1 MIRRVLVIVCLLA
14 GFAHAQPET
23 GAVSLP
29 PEPTLPPPPPVGSD
43 ASDALP
49 QTADRAT
56 CLRLDTTPGA
66 LLESTQ
72 GSVAGGLDTP
82 IPWSEFSIAGDLV
95 DDAATV
101 HALLEPTMAQLQTT
115 LSAARW
121 RDVAAVTT
129 KLGYQ
134 LVGHLVQGT
143 KLVLHLA
150 PLPMVREV
158 GIDVPQ
164 HWYEKLLDEE
174 IRRRLRARRGVYLP
188 WEPLRRQCALDDER
202 ARIED
207 YLHDEGYAD
216 ARVQIVATVARTSAR
231 LRVHVD
237 LGPEYV
243 QGHIT
248 IINPNPDVPLALSGT
263 EIEAPFKH
271 KKTCIVES
279 LCFGTTRFT
288 RTQHTDDVQ
297 KLKELFHAHG
307 YPSVRV
313 VSSYDPKLS
322 FDRRTHTVPIT
333 LTIDQRRSIDVR
345 FDGVDSDALP
355 DDELKKQLTFDA
367 AGSSD
372 DVEAA
377 TSAKAL
383 VVYLQGRGYFD
394 ARVTVERTRYPDYD
408 LIQFHIDPGP
418 TREVREVR
426 FEGNH
431 VLDNNTLAGL
441 VATKAADFSNS
452 LFGNNV
458 AETSAQLANDVARIQ
473 DAYRRAG
480 YRQAQVTASAAT
492 TRDGL
497 DSSALGAA
505 LVLADVGHDLYV
517 RFHIDEG
524 PPTLLARIELELDVP
539 KDQKVALCGLLLG
552 ELSDELGTPSIAI
565 PQPSADG
572 LCVATAGNGAFPF
585 KEDDVANTQDRLRDF
600 LFKRARPRAIVEYE
614 ARAAG
619 GGRVTAHY
627 KVRGAT
633 PVKLGHFIVRG
644 NFHTHLSI
652 IEKEL
657 RLKPGDPLTSDALA
671 EGARRLRNTG
681 LFDAVNIDL
690 PDLCTAQ
697 SAPGSCD
704 GGNTVDAVVRVEE
717 RYDFTSQLDINGGYS
732 SYNGLFGGIT
742 WAQRNLFGYGLGF
755 VATTTYGTKITDLE
769 ATFTIPK
776 YLVPDW
782 SPFDFRTDIT
792 GLYKQQITPEF
803 GLLTT
808 EGFTV
813 AFQHQSVRQRTAV
826 QNARSI
832 TYGFEYDYRL
842 RTRQVDALRPIGVDS
857 DESQVAVGTRTG
869 SVGFTVDYEAR
880 VDRRGN
886 LAPLASED
894 GYRLEGSV
902 MYASPD
908 LLGQDEFFK
917 VSASGSKFL
926 PIGQNL
932 IVRFDLRYDEGF
944 PLGGASLLPE
954 VERFFAGGDS
964 TVRGY
969 NDDSMATEIVQVK
982 VPPLG
987 NLSQIRVIPAGG
999 DIRLLSSVDAQVR
1012 IWKVLA
1018 GAVFTDAGM
1027 ISNEWSTVTESSIRP
1042 SVGTGLRV
1050 LTPFGIAALEYAVP
1064 LRPNLGDDPRGRIH
1078 FYFAAR
1084 AQF

>member
-1 MIRRVLVIVCLLA
+1 MIRRVFVIVCLLV

-29 PEPTLPPPPPVGSD
+29 PEPPAPPPSGSAAPVDD
-43 ASDALP
+43 AQP
-49 QTADRAT
+49 MTADRAT

-72 GSVAGGLDTP
+72 GGGAGELDTP
-82 IPWSEFSIAGDLV
+82 IPWSEFAIAGDLV
-95 DDAATV
+95 DESATV

-121 RDVAAVTT
+121 KDVAATT
-129 KLGYQ
+129 AKLGYQ
-134 LVGHLVQGT
+134 LVGHLVTGT
-143 KLVLHLA
+143 KIVLHLA

-188 WEPLRRQCALDDER
+188 WEPIRRQCALDDER

-216 ARVQIVATVARTSAR
+216 AHVEIVATVARTSAR
-231 LRVHVD
+231 LRLHVD

-248 IINPNPDVPLALSGT
+248 IINANPDVPLALSGT

-288 RTQHTDDVQ
+288 RTQHSEDVG
-297 KLKELFHAHG
+297 KLKDLFHAHG

-313 VSSYDPKLS
+313 VSSYDPRLS

-345 FDGVDSDALP
+345 FDGVDGDALP

-408 LIQFHIDPGP
+408 LILFHIDPGP
-418 TREVREVR
+418 TREVREVI
-426 FEGNH
+426 FEGNKA
-431 VLDNNTLAGL
+431 LDNSKLASL
-441 VATKAADFSNS
+441 VATKPADFRNS
-452 LFGNNV
+452 LFGDNV
-458 AETSAQLANDVARIQ
+458 AETSAQLASDVARIQ

-480 YRQAQVTASAAT
+480 YRQAKVTATAAT
-492 TRDGL
+492 TPDGL
-497 DSSALGAA
+497 DSGALAAA

-517 RFHIDEG
+517 RFRIEEG
-524 PPTLLARIELELDVP
+524 PPTVLVRVELELDVP
-539 KDQKVALCGLLLG
+539 KDQRVALCGLLLG
-552 ELSDELGTPSIAI
+552 ELSDELAVPQLAI
-565 PQPSADG
+565 PQADPNG
-572 LCVATAGNGAFPF
+572 SCVATPPALPY
-585 KEDDVANTQDRLRDF
+585 KEDDVAGTHDRLRDF
-600 LFKRARPRAIVEYE
+600 LFRKARPRAVVDYE

-619 GGRVTAHY
+619 NGRVIAHY

-633 PVKLGHFIVRG
+633 AVKLGRVIVRG

-652 IEKEL
+652 IE
-657 RLKPGDPLTSDALA
+657 RLLQLTPGDPLTSDALA

-704 GGNTVDAVVRVEE
+704 GGSVVDAVVRVEE
-717 RYDFTSQLDINGGYS
+717 RYDFTSQLDINAGYS
-732 SYNGLFGGIT
+732 SYNGLFGGLS

-769 ATFTIPK
+769 ATFTIPQ
-776 YLVPDW
+776 YL
-782 SPFDFRTDIT
+782 SPTWKSFPFRTDLT

-808 EGFTV
+808 EGATL
-813 AFQHQSVRQRTAV
+813 ALQHPSVRQRSATES
-826 QNARSI
+826 ARSI
-832 TYGFEYDYRL
+832 TYAFEYDFRL

-987 NLSQIRVIPAGG
+987 NISQIRVIPAGG
-999 DIRLLSSVDAQVR
+999 NIRLLSSIDAQVR
-1012 IWKVLA
+1012 IWKVFA
-1018 GAVFTDAGM
+1018 GAVFSDAGM
-1027 ISNEWSTVTESSIRP
+1027 ISNEWSTVTESDVRP
-1042 SVGTGLRV
+1042 SIGTGLRV
-1050 LTPFGIAALEYAVP
+1050 LTPFGIAALEYAIP

>member
-1 MIRRVLVIVCLLA
+1 MIRRVFVFLVLLA
-14 GFAHAQPET
+14 AVAHAQPET

-29 PEPTLPPPPPVGSD
+29 PEPTLPAPAGSD
-43 ASDALP
+43 AEAAQP
-49 QTADRAT
+49 QTADRAA

-72 GSVAGGLDTP
+72 GGGAGGLDTP
-82 IPWSEFSIAGDLV
+82 IPWSEFAIAGDLV
-95 DDAATV
+95 DDSATV

-121 RDVAAVTT
+121 KDIAAVTT

-143 KLVLHLA
+143 KIVLHLA

-288 RTQHTDDVQ
+288 RTQHTEDVG
-297 KLKELFHAHG
+297 KLRDLFHAHG

-313 VSSYDPKLS
+313 VSSYDPRLS

-345 FDGVDSDALP
+345 FDGVDTDALP

-408 LIQFHIDPGP
+408 LILFHIDPGP
-418 TREVREVR
+418 TRDVREVR
-426 FEGNH
+426 FEGNKA
-431 VLDNNTLAGL
+431 LDNGTLANL
-441 VATKAADFSNS
+441 VATKPADFRNS
-452 LFGNNV
+452 LFGNSV
-458 AETSAQLANDVARIQ
+458 AETSAQLASDVARIQ

-480 YRQAQVTASAAT
+480 YRQAKVTASAAT
-492 TRDGL
+492 SPDGL

-517 RFHIDEG
+517 RFRIDEG

-539 KDQKVALCGLLLG
+539 KDQKLALCGLLLG

-572 LCVATAGNGAFPF
+572 LCVANAGHGAFAF

-600 LFKRARPRAIVEYE
+600 LFRHARPRAIVDYE
-614 ARAAG
+614 ARDAG
-619 GGRVTAHY
+619 NGRVIAHY

-644 NFHTHLSI
+644 NFHTQLSI
-652 IEKEL
+652 IKREL
-657 RLKPGDPLTSDALA
+657 HLEPGDPLTSDALA

-704 GGNTVDAVVRVEE
+704 GGSVVDAVVRVEE
-717 RYDFTSQLDINGGYS
+717 RYDFTSQLDINAGYS
-732 SYNGLFGGIT
+732 SYNGLFGGVT

-776 YLVPDW
+776 YLVPMW

-813 AFQHQSVRQRTAV
+813 AFQHQSVRQRSAT

-987 NLSQIRVIPAGG
+987 NISQIRVIPAGG
-999 DIRLLSSVDAQVR
+999 NIRLLSSIDAQVR

-1018 GAVFTDAGM
+1018 GAIFTDAGM
-1027 ISNEWSTVTESSIRP
+1027 ISNEWSTVTESAVRP

>member
-1 MIRRVLVIVCLLA
+1 VRRVLVFLVVLA
-14 GFAHAQPET
+14 GVAHAQPET
-23 GAVSLP
+23 GAVALP
-29 PEPTLPPPPPVGSD
+29 PEPTLPPPQTPPPD
-43 ASDALP
+43 ENAKPL
-49 QTADRAT
+49 TADRAT

-66 LLESTQ
+66 LLEQ
-72 GSVAGGLDTP
+72 AQVATGGLDTP
-82 IPWSEFSIAGDLV
+82 IPWTEFTVEGDLV
-95 DDAATV
+95 DRADAV

-121 RDVAAVTT
+121 KDVAATT
-129 KLGYQ
+129 ARLGYQ
-134 LVGHLVQGT
+134 LVGHHVTGT
-143 KLVLHLA
+143 KVVLHLA

-174 IRRRLRARRGVYLP
+174 IRRRLRVRRGVYMP
-188 WEPLRRQCALDDER
+188 WEPVRRQCALDDER
-202 ARIED
+202 GRIED

-216 ARVQIVATVARTSAR
+216 ARVEIVATVARTSAR
-231 LRVHVD
+231 LRLHVD
-237 LGPEYV
+237 LGAEYV

-248 IINPNPDVPLALSGT
+248 IINTNPDAPLALTPT
-263 EIEAPFKH
+263 EIETAFRH

-288 RTQHTDDVQ
+288 RSQHTEDVG
-297 KLKELFHAHG
+297 KLKDLFHKHG
-307 YPSVRV
+307 YPAARV
-313 VSSYDPKLS
+313 QSSYDPKLS

-333 LTIDQRRSIDVR
+333 LTIDQRRSIDVK
-345 FDGVDSDALP
+345 FDGIDHDALP

-377 TSAKAL
+377 ASAKAL
-383 VVYLQGRGYFD
+383 VAYLQGRGNFD
-394 ARVTVERTRYPDYD
+394 ARVTVERTRFPDYD
-408 LIQFHIDPGP
+408 QLVFHIDPGP
-418 TREVREVR
+418 TRRIREVR
-426 FEGNH
+426 FDGNH
-431 VLDNNTLAGL
+431 ALDNSALQGL
-441 VATKAADFSNS
+441 IATKPADFRNS
-452 LFGNNV
+452 LFGDNV
-458 AETSAQLANDVARIQ
+458 AATSAQLASDVARIE

-480 YRQAQVTASAAT
+480 YRQAKVTASAAT
-492 TRDGL
+492 APDAL

-505 LVLADVGHDLYV
+505 LVLADVGHDLYI
-517 RFHIDEG
+517 RFHVDEG
-524 PPTLLARIELELDVP
+524 PPTLISRVELELDVP
-539 KDQKVALCGLLLG
+539 KPQRLALCGLLLG
-552 ELSDELGTPSIAI
+552 ELSDELSAPAIAI
-565 PQPSADG
+565 PQPDPSG
-572 LCVATAGNGAFPF
+572 LCVATTPQAMPF
-585 KEDDVANTQDRLRDF
+585 KEDQIAGTHDRLRDF
-600 LFKRARPRAIVEYE
+600 LFRKARPRAVVDYE
-614 ARAAG
+614 ARDAG
-619 GGRVTAHY
+619 DNHVIAHY

-633 PVKLGHFIVRG
+633 AVVLGRVIVRG

-652 IEKEL
+652 IE
-657 RLKPGDPLTSDALA
+657 RLLQLSPGDPLTSDALA
-671 EGARRLRNTG
+671 DGARRLRNTG

-690 PDLCTAQ
+690 PDLCSAS

-717 RYDFTSQLDINGGYS
+717 RYDFTSQLDVNAGYS
-732 SYNGLFGGIT
+732 SYNGLFGGLT

-769 ATFTIPK
+769 ATFTIPP
-776 YLVPDW
+776 YL
-782 SPFDFRTDIT
+782 SPTWKSFPFRTDIT

-808 EGFTV
+808 EGATV
-813 AFQHQSVRQRTAV
+813 ALQHPSVRPRTAK
-826 QNARSI
+826 QTARSI
-832 TYGFEYDYRL
+832 TYGLEYDYRL
-842 RTRQVDALRPIGVDS
+842 RTRQVDALRPIGANS
-857 DESQVAVGTRTG
+857 DDSQVAVGTRTG
-869 SVGFTVDYEAR
+869 SLGFTVDYEGR
-880 VDRRGN
+880 TDRAGN
-886 LAPLASED
+886 LAPLASER
-894 GYRLEGSV
+894 GFRMEGSL
-902 MYASPD
+902 MYAAGW
-908 LLGQDEFFK
+908 LGGQDTFLK
-917 VSASGSKFL
+917 LSASGSKFWS
-926 PIGQNL
+926 IGQNL
-932 IVRFDLRYDEGF
+932 IIRFDLRYDEGF

-987 NLSQIRVIPAGG
+987 NITQIRVIPAGG
-999 DIRLLSSVDAQVR
+999 NIRLLSSFDAQVR

-1027 ISNEWSTVTESSIRP
+1027 ISNEWSTVTESDVRP

-1050 LTPFGIAALEYAVP
+1050 LTPFGIAALEYAIP